1 MVEMER
7 ECGASPTP
15 SCKGWHRRS
24 AQRPTELFDAAL
36 RVFADKGFRAARLED
51 VAREAGV
58 TKALIY
64 HYFESKEDLLIQ
76 ALDRHM
82 HAFLDGMREELAKLS
97 GTAVER
103 IRHVMEIYRK
113 RWSDPEWGRF
123 HHLMM
128 GELVNENRDLFREW
142 LQYGMAQ
149 RWEIVEKLILEGQ
162 ENGEFRPEVNARAVA
177 RFLVSGLAQV
187 IALERHYGVT
197 DFSPCDSDITFTE
210 NLELV
215 LRGLAATP
223 SSRKTKR

>member
-76 ALDRHM
+76 ALDRRM
-82 HAFLDGMREELAKLS
+82 HAFLDGMREELSKLS

-113 RWSDPEWGRF
+113 RWSGPEWGRF

-128 GELVNENRDLFREW
+128 GELVNENRDLFRQW
-142 LQYGMAQ
+142 MQHGMAQ
-149 RWEIVEKLILEGQ
+149 RWEIVENLILDGQ
-162 ENGEFRPEVNARAVA
+162 KNGEFRPEVSARAVA
-177 RFLVSGLAQV
+177 RFLVSGLAHV
-187 IALERHYGVT
+187 IALERHYGVS
-197 DFSPCDSDITFTE
+197 DFSPCSSDATFSE

-223 SSRKTKR
+223 PSRKKL